1 MRCLH
6 DSLCNLQIILT
17 PIFFFSILLPPS
29 LVLATSPSTDG
40 ADDLVLNLNQV
51 IELARS
57 SNRRL
62 LQSGLLVQKNRYSL
76 QSAESEFDWQ
86 VRPVAN
92 LGYSKSDNFSERA
105 TGISGRISKKSSFG
119 VETAFSPSVAY
130 VDNDG
135 ISSGVGLSLTIPL
148 FRGFGKDYTYDT
160 IYAADFALESSIRNV
175 YLAEVEKIVETVSLA
190 YEVVRQKTL
199 IDLYGEQ
206 DRRLNKHVVTIQ
218 LMETTG
224 LGNQIDTYRAQ
235 IRQKDVQNQL
245 ANARQQYQGTLDRL
259 KVLLALPV
267 EKQLKINIP
276 LSYDV
281 IKINNQEAEGIALAN
296 RLEIDQAK
304 ADLVEARR
312 KAKIAKLRILPD
324 LNFVATYRK
333 NSFLENIDS
342 SDSNFGDYWSVGLTS
357 DTDVARSSE
366 KANYQQSLLDI
377 RQKRLQQ
384 ENQRDTIRAE
394 VRNRLDALEKE
405 AQTIRLREEQI
416 VQAKGKSKLAE
427 IKFSHGMGGNFD
439 FIEADTELQRAK
451 ANLLTGK
458 INYIVG
464 QYRLRAALGT
474 LISRKNDE

>member
-1 MRCLH
+1 MRCFH
-6 DSLCNLQIILT
+6 GILCDTQIILT
-17 PIFFFSILLPPS
+17 PIFLFCLLLKTS
-29 LVLATSPSTDG
+29 LVLATPSSANEG
-40 ADDLVLNLNQV
+40 VELVLDLNQ
-51 IELARS
+51 IIDRARS
-57 SNRRL
+57 SNRHL

-76 QSAESEFDWQ
+76 QSTESEFDWQ

-92 LGYSKSDNFSERA
+92 LGYSKSDSFSEQA

-135 ISSGVGLSLTIPL
+135 ISSGVGVSLTIPL
-148 FRGFGKDYTYDT
+148 FRGFGKEYNYDSIYT
-160 IYAADFALESSIRNV
+160 ADFALESSIRNV
-175 YLAEVEKIVETVSLA
+175 YLAEVEKIIETVSLA
-190 YEVVRQKTL
+190 YEVVRQQTL

-224 LGNQIDTYRAQ
+224 LGSQIDTYRAQ

-245 ANARQQYQGTLDRL
+245 ANARQQYQAALDRL

-267 EKQLKINIP
+267 ETQLKIKIP
-276 LSYDV
+276 LSYELTK
-281 IKINNQEAEGIALAN
+281 IKNKEAEEIALLN

-304 ADLVEARR
+304 ADLAEARR
-312 KAKIAKLRILPD
+312 KAKVTKIRILPD

-333 NSFLENIDS
+333 NSFLENIDAS
-342 SDSNFGDYWSVGLTS
+342 ESNFGDYWSVGFTS
-357 DTDVARSSE
+357 NTDVARSSE
-366 KANYQQSLLDI
+366 KASYQQSLLDV
-377 RQKRLQQ
+377 RQKKLQQ
-384 ENQRDTIRAE
+384 ESQTDTIRAE
-394 VRNRLDALEKE
+394 VRNRLDALKKE
-405 AQTIRLREEQI
+405 VQTIRLREEQI
-416 VQAKGKSKLAE
+416 VQARGKSRLAE

-451 ANLLTGK
+451 ANLLSGK

-474 LISRKNDE
+474 LISRKNNE